1 METMNPADSAN
12 GTMGQT
18 SLTDTVRRMEET
30 CKNCNPLSMLTCIA
44 GCSIWK
50 LKNEFRGLH
59 KKLQD
64 PDFATHLLNALKN
77 KRRLQVLEII
87 SKGRISTS
95 RLQQELGKLNHSH
108 SQKTIIE
115 EYIEPLVEVGLATQD
130 QDKYFATLFG
140 YRLNELTKRFHDI
153 VDVLPPHSEC
163 YEETVLTAL
172 LSGPRIHEALEG
184 VIPAGNVA
192 RVLSR
197 LQSGGLVKTA
207 KENDYVFFFKTQRNP
222 NKEIL
227 APTEKKVYG
236 NITEDGISA
245 RRLAERTNIPL
256 RRTYKYLRRLKG
268 KKLVFTR
275 EKPKSYALT
284 DEGVQAALAL
294 QSIRNL
300 AKEVLEA
307 AKQVLGER
315 ETRESAIATTCELK
329 YEKKV
334 EAATSRIV
342 GPARRNQANS

>member
-1 METMNPADSAN
+1 METKNPADSAN

-18 SLTDTVRRMEET
+18 NLADTVRRMEET

-95 RLQQELGKLNHSH
+95 RLQQELRKLNHCH
-108 SQKTIIE
+108 SQKTIVE
-115 EYIEPLVEVGLATQD
+115 EYIEPLAEVGLSVQD
-130 QDKYFATLFG
+130 QDKYSATLFG
-140 YRLNELTKRFHDI
+140 CRLNELTKHFQYI

-163 YEETVLTAL
+163 YEETVLTTL

-227 APTEKKVYG
+227 APTEKRVYG
-236 NITEDGISA
+236 NITEDGLSA
-245 RRLAERTNIPL
+245 RRLAERTNISL
-256 RRTYKYLRRLKG
+256 RRTYKYLRMLKG
-268 KKLVFTR
+268 KKLIFTR
-275 EKPKSYALT
+275 EKPKAYALT

-300 AKEVLEA
+300 AKEILEA
-307 AKQVLGER
+307 AKQVLKER
-315 ETRESAIATTCELK
+315 ETKESMITTTCEPK
-329 YEKKV
+329 YGKKV
-334 EAATSRIV
+334 EVASSKIV
-342 GPARRNQANS
+342 GSARRNQVNP

>member
-1 METMNPADSAN
+1 METKNPADLAN
-12 GTMGQT
+12 GTTGQT
-18 SLTDTVRRMEET
+18 SLADAVTRMEET

-44 GCSIWK
+44 DCNVWK

-64 PDFATHLLNALKN
+64 PDFTTHLLNALKN
-77 KRRLQVLEII
+77 KRRLQVLEIV
-87 SKGRISTS
+87 SRGRISIS
-95 RLQQELGKLNHSH
+95 RLQQELWKLNHCH

-115 EYIEPLVEVGLATQD
+115 EYVEPLAEVGLAAQD
-130 QDKYFATLFG
+130 EDKYSATVFG
-140 YRLNELTKRFHDI
+140 RRLNELTKHFHYV

-163 YEETVLTAL
+163 YEETVLTTL
-172 LSGPRIHEALEG
+172 LRGPRIHEALEG

-192 RVLSR
+192 RVLGR

-222 NKEIL
+222 NREIL
-227 APTEKKVYG
+227 SPTEKRVYG
-236 NITEDGISA
+236 NVAEDGISA
-245 RRLAERTNIPL
+245 RRLAERTNISL

-268 KKLVFTR
+268 KKLIFTR
-275 EKPKSYALT
+275 EKPKAYALT

-300 AKEVLEA
+300 AKEILEA
-307 AKQVLGER
+307 AKQVLEER
-315 ETRESAIATTCELK
+315 ETRESVITTTCEPK

-334 EAATSRIV
+334 EVVSSKIV
-342 GPARRNQANS
+342 GSARRNQVNS